1 MFYDAK
7 KKKVIWIGSSQVGN
21 HSILANIHVEEIAI
35 DKIKKH
41 IKQNNLNY
49 KYVKNF
55 KIILFKVKR
64 NKSND
69 GLNICS
75 AFCCNWCSKLMF
87 KNNIPVNNVI
97 NKNII
102 RNDKLF

>member
-1 MFYDAK
+1 MILLNLTNTLSIVKEFVVMFYDAK

-55 KIILFKVKR
+55 K
-64 NKSND
+64 
-69 GLNICS
+69 
-75 AFCCNWCSKLMF
+75 
-87 KNNIPVNNVI
+87 
-97 NKNII
+97 
-102 RNDKLF
+102 